1 MARPAGVVTRLAAPV
16 GSHAA
21 GMLMTACAAPTA
33 AASALSCF
41 SRARVSSEN
50 IGLSKLD
57 LVGVLWQAASA
68 ARLII
73 PITARDT
80 DKAFKAARVKFAPSV
95 SNPDRFVRIVAPC

>member
-1 MARPAGVVTRLAAPV
+1 
-16 GSHAA
+16 
-21 GMLMTACAAPTA
+21 
-33 AASALSCF
+33 
-41 SRARVSSEN
+41 
-50 IGLSKLD
+50 
-57 LVGVLWQAASA
+57 VLWQAASA